1 MTTTATIAAR
11 VDELHA
17 QMAAH
22 APDEVLAIN
31 ARDRAELAA
40 SGTPAA
46 VAKVGAVLAD
56 SELLDVNGMTT
67 SFYAVTAGAAAVV
80 VFYRGA
86 WCPYCNIALASY
98 QEKLV
103 PELTKRAVTLIAVS
117 PQTPDGSLTMQQK
130 NDLTFTV
137 VSDPGN
143 VLAAQLGIV
152 TRPSDEIL
160 AMQKKLGVDISQA
173 NADGGPTL
181 AMPTVLILDAV
192 HMLRWID
199 VHPDYSTRSEPT
211 QILAALDA
219 AGI

>member
-1 MTTTATIAAR
+1 MTTSATIAAR

-22 APDEVLAIN
+22 APAEVLAIN
-31 ARDRAELAA
+31 ARDRAGLAA
-40 SGTPAA
+40 SGTPAG
-46 VAKVGAVLAD
+46 VVKLGAVLPD
-56 SELLDVNGMTT
+56 GELLDVNGRTT
-67 SFYAVTAGAAAVV
+67 SLYAVTAGALAVV

-98 QEKLV
+98 QEHLV

-117 PQTPDGSLTMQQK
+117 PQTPDGSLSMQQK

-143 VLAAQLGIV
+143 VLAARLGIL
-152 TRPSDEIL
+152 TSPSGEIL
-160 AMQKKLGVDISQA
+160 AMQKKLGVDITQA

-181 AMPTVLILDAV
+181 PMPTALILDAGHV
-192 HMLRWID
+192 MRWID

-211 QILAALDA
+211 QILDALDA
-219 AGI
+219 DGI